1 MPRKPRIEYAGA
13 FYHVMCRGDRREAVF
28 RDDGDH
34 ALFLDTLGEAVV
46 RCGWRVHAYVLMV
59 NHYHMLL
66 ETPEP
71 NLIAGMRWFQGT
83 YTQRFHARHG
93 ECGHLFQGRY
103 KALPVGREGGYLA
116 AVAAYIHLNPA
127 RARGFDFRKDKLES
141 HVWSSYPGY
150 VQARMRTGWL
160 HVGEVLGRAGLRDTV
175 SGRHRYRQEME
186 SRIRDMGN
194 SGEPWNAGG
203 EWKGLRRGW
212 CFGDEAFRDEMLGL
226 LTDVLEGKRRE
237 SFGGAALEA
246 HDEAA
251 AERLI
256 AKGLAAL
263 GMTEEDLL
271 ATRMGGPAKYALAW
285 LARRHTCVGNR
296 WIRERLTMGTA
307 TSFAACLRRIENAR
321 RGSWGYNEL
330 KTIKNIDLSD

>member
-1 MPRKPRIEYAGA
+1 
-13 FYHVMCRGDRREAVF
+13 VNVF
-28 RDDGDH
+28 
-34 ALFLDTLGEAVV
+34 F
-46 RCGWRVHAYVLMV
+46 
-59 NHYHMLL
+59 
-66 ETPEP
+66 
-71 NLIAGMRWFQGT
+71 
-83 YTQRFHARHG
+83 
-93 ECGHLFQGRY
+93 
-103 KALPVGREGGYLA
+103 GG
-116 AVAAYIHLNPA
+116 
-127 RARGFDFRKDKLES
+127 
-141 HVWSSYPGY
+141 
-150 VQARMRTGWL
+150 
-160 HVGEVLGRAGLRDTV
+160 
-175 SGRHRYRQEME
+175 
-186 SRIRDMGN
+186 
-194 SGEPWNAGG
+194 
-203 EWKGLRRGW
+203 
-212 CFGDEAFRDEMLGL
+212 EAFRDEMLGL

-321 RGSWGYNEL
+321 RGFLGIQRTQNHQKYRFIGL
-330 KTIKNIDLSD
+330 TPFRMTIWSD